1 MDIITT
7 AMTAITQAR
16 GQIGADGMLSPMPM
30 FSNKSRTDNQFRVVL
45 GAIIVG
51 AFLIFLIFSC
61 ITARR
66 RRRQGQQPWR
76 GTGWAAGAPP
86 PGHGPA
92 QYTGAPPQQYNGN
105 TAAAPP
111 YSPPANQGYY
121 GQGYNSG
128 TNQGYFGGQ
137 QQGVEL
143 QQPENA
149 YARGGENVYSPPA
162 GPPPGKKAG
171 DGIIR

>member
-1 MDIITT
+1 MVIITT
-7 AMTAITQAR
+7 MTAITRAR
-16 GQIGADGMLSPMPM
+16 GLTGVDGKLSPKPKY
-30 FSNKSRTDNQFRVVL
+30 FTKNDTNSQSRVVL
-45 GAIIVG
+45 GALIVG

-76 GTGWAAGAPP
+76 GTGWAAGVPP

-105 TAAAPP
+105 TSAAPP

-128 TNQGYFGGQ
+128 SNQGYFGGQ

-149 YARGGENVYSPPA
+149 YARGGEEVYSPPA

>member
-1 MDIITT
+1 M
-7 AMTAITQAR
+7 MTAIIQAR
-16 GQIGADGMLSPMPM
+16 GLIGADGTFSPLPK
-30 FSNKSRTDNQFRVVL
+30 FFTKNYTNSQYRVVL
-45 GAIIVG
+45 AALIIG
-51 AFLIFLIFSC
+51 AFLIFLTFSC

-76 GTGWAAGAPP
+76 GTGWAAGVPP

-105 TAAAPP
+105 PNAAAPP

-128 TNQGYFGGQ
+128 SNQGYFGGQ

-149 YARGGENVYSPPA
+149 YARGGENVFSPPA

>member
-1 MDIITT
+1 MVCFRPCQCFSINNYTDI
-7 AMTAITQAR
+7 Q
-16 GQIGADGMLSPMPM
+16 S
-30 FSNKSRTDNQFRVVL
+30 RVVL
-45 GAIIVG
+45 GALVVG

-92 QYTGAPPQQYNGN
+92 RYTGAPPQQYNGN

-149 YARGGENVYSPPA
+149 YARGGENVYSPPT
-162 GPPPGKKAG
+162 GPPPGKTAG

>member
-1 MDIITT
+1 
-7 AMTAITQAR
+7 MTATTQAH
-16 GQIGADGMLSPMPM
+16 GLTGADGMLSPTTNPFTMD
-30 FSNKSRTDNQFRVVL
+30 FANNQPRVVL
-45 GAIIVG
+45 GALVAG

-66 RRRQGQQPWR
+66 RRRQGQTPWR

-105 TAAAPP
+105 AAAAPP